1 MINKFNET
9 HKKVGKVDTTKKIT
23 TTPVE
28 KPKRPKSKSKITK
41 KVNSNKET
49 SNSLVEQAP
58 IATLKNVER
67 LLGNYSSFEGVDP

>member
-9 HKKVGKVDTTKKIT
+9 HKKVGKVDTAKKIT
-23 TTPVE
+23 TTHVE